1 MFRFVKKI
9 FKKDQLI
16 LLATGMT
23 VTVLMVIL
31 FIVQPK
37 FLTFFR
43 YKLYDQFLRELHAS
57 NATDIPVVIDIDEK
71 SLREMGQYPWPRYR
85 VAMLLKYLQAYGASA
100 VATDILFVEPD
111 RTSPVTLKEQLKKEM
126 KIDITIEGLPPA
138 LADNDKLLAH
148 NLKTGPFV
156 LGIDFM
162 TQELLKDK
170 GEIDSR
176 ATTDCF
182 IRPVTV
188 SVLSSPGSPSPHD
201 TLFRA
206 KEAICPLPEL
216 AMAVQHTGFITIAP
230 DRDSLYR
237 RVPLLFS
244 WNNKFYP
251 SLALATVMQATG
263 IKSMVLKMGPGGVQ
277 SVKLGN
283 IAIPTDPR
291 GRMLINYRGPM
302 KTFRYISASD
312 VLNRR
317 LKPGELTG
325 KICFIGTSAT
335 GLKDIRAT
343 PLDPGYPGVEA
354 HCTVV
359 DNVLSKQFL
368 NVPDWAKGLEFFVMI
383 GVGLL
388 TTLLLM
394 WARAAWLVLPLF
406 GIGVGMWFG
415 AQRMFSDYRQFISP
429 LYPYLNLGLTFIVLT
444 VMKFWREEH
453 AKRFIHG
460 AFAHYLA
467 PSVISQIMENPD
479 VLTLEGQEKEITIQ
493 FSDVRSFTSLSEKL
507 TPTQVTNLLHDYLTP
522 MTRIITEN
530 QGTLDKFIGDAVMAF
545 WNAPL
550 DIENHERKALE
561 AALAQLDKLDE
572 LNEVFIDKFGFTI
585 AVGIG
590 IHSGPVRVGNMG
602 SADLFDYTLIGDNVN
617 LASRLEG
624 LTKFYGQKLVV
635 SEVIAN
641 ACKDDYRFRILD
653 SVRVKG
659 KQEPVTI
666 YTAYTPAQARQRQ
679 AELAR
684 YETAHD
690 LYLRQQFA
698 EARRI
703 FEELKRLNTEPLL
716 YDLYIERCDLLMQSP
731 PGEDWDGVYTHKTK

>member
-1 MFRFVKKI
+1 MLKILKKI

-16 LLATGMT
+16 LLVAGFA
-23 VTVLMVIL
+23 VTLFTASL
-31 FIVQPK
+31 FIAQPG

-43 YKLYDQFLRELHAS
+43 YKLYDQFLRNLHAS
-57 NATDIPVVIDIDEK
+57 NATDVPVVIDIDEK
-71 SLREMGQYPWPRYR
+71 SLRELGQWPWPRYR

-100 VATDILFVEPD
+100 VTTDILFIEPD
-111 RTSPVTLKEQLKKEM
+111 RTSPVVLQEQLKKEM
-126 KIDITIEGLPPA
+126 KIDIAITGLPPA
-138 LADNDKLLAH
+138 LADNDQLLAQ

-162 TQELLKDK
+162 THELLRDE
-170 GEIDSR
+170 GVAHE
-176 ATTDCF
+176 TTDCF
-182 IRPVTV
+182 IRPVGVT
-188 SVLSSPGSPSPHD
+188 VLSSPDALSPHD
-201 TLFRA
+201 VLFKA
-206 KEAICPLPEL
+206 EEAICPLPVL
-216 AMAVQHTGFITIAP
+216 AMAVQRTGFITIAP

-244 WNNKFYP
+244 WNGKFYP
-251 SLALATVMQATG
+251 SLALASVMQATG
-263 IKSMVLKMGPGGVQ
+263 IKSLVIKMGPGGVQ

-283 IAIPTDPR
+283 IAIPTDSR

-302 KTFRYISASD
+302 KTFRYISAAD
-312 VLNRR
+312 VLNRK

-368 NVPDWAKGLEFFVMI
+368 NVPDWAKGLELFTLLS
-383 GVGLL
+383 VGLI
-388 TTLLLM
+388 TTMLLL
-394 WARAAWLVLPLF
+394 WTRAAWLVLPLF
-406 GIGVGMWFG
+406 GMGAGMWFG
-415 AQRMFSDYRQFISP
+415 AEHMFSKYRQFISP
-429 LYPYLNLGLTFIVLT
+429 LYPFLNLALTFIVLT
-444 VMKFWREEH
+444 VLKFWREEH

-479 VLTLEGQEKEITIQ
+479 VLTLEGQEKDITIQ
-493 FSDVRSFTSLSEKL
+493 FSDVRSFTTLSEKL
-507 TPTQVTNLLHDYLTP
+507 TPTQVTDLLHDYLTP
-522 MTRIITEN
+522 MTRIITEH

-550 DIENHERKALE
+550 DIENHQEKALE
-561 AALAQLDKLDE
+561 AALAQQERLVE
-572 LNEVFIDKFGFTI
+572 LNKVFINKFGFTI

-624 LTKFYGQKLVV
+624 LTKYYGQKLVV
-635 SEVIAN
+635 SEVIAR
-641 ACKDDYRFRILD
+641 ACEGKYYFRILD

-659 KQEPVTI
+659 KQAPVTI
-666 YTAYTPAQARQRQ
+666 YTAYTLEQA
-679 AELAR
+679 AERKSELDR
-684 YETAHD
+684 YEKAHD
-690 LYLRQQFA
+690 LYLKQHFT
-698 EARRI
+698 EARRL
-703 FEELKRLNTEPLL
+703 FEELKALDTEPLL